1 MNILMR
7 PSVYLPAY
15 LNLDFVIISMF
26 FSVCISLSYFDTH
39 TQSYLH
45 ILMYVL
51 MHMLCRFMHT
61 KCKYHLPQSRT
72 YIHAPTIPYTEPV
85 KLP

>member
-39 TQSYLH
+39 THTELPAY
-45 ILMYVL
+45 IDVCVDAYVV
-51 MHMLCRFMHT
+51 
-61 KCKYHLPQSRT
+61 QV
-72 YIHAPTIPYTEPV
+72 HAHEM
-85 KLP
+85 